1 MRPQCGLSLRET
13 VELMIH
19 ELNLFL
25 GEVLL
30 IFRVISKSQ
39 NKAFL
44 FKQMQQFCY
53 KSLPPLCTKL
63 S

>member
-25 GEVLL
+25 RGRQVLL
-30 IFRVISKSQ
+30 IHRNLVDSI
-39 NKAFL
+39 L
-44 FKQMQQFCY
+44 QFNFSI
-53 KSLPPLCTKL
+53 KGKPHL
-63 S
+63 